1 MDDPVQMIAVVR
13 GASSAYCR
21 SQEPSEPIIP
31 RSLLLRCHRAVSLS
45 RQKPG
50 IAATTSAGS
59 NLGRETAESL
69 IPTIAIDPR
78 RCGRGDRIGAEGLQ
92 QIQGRANSFP
102 TERWRPY
109 IGAFVR
115 RMGWSFGA
123 VGARLGLFTFCGRT
137 YTDVLQPEPGR
148 PSQCATRPRA
158 PRTSG

>member
-69 IPTIAIDPR
+69 IATIAIDPR

-109 IGAFVR
+109 IWSVR
-115 RMGWSFGA
+115 LEDGLELWRRRRT
-123 VGARLGLFTFCGRT
+123 ARPLHL
-137 YTDVLQPEPGR
+137 LR
-148 PSQCATRPRA
+148 PHIHRCPSA
-158 PRTSG
+158 